1 MTKLIDRAIPVSR
14 NYWDRALEERL
25 NFPKCETGGIK
36 NVDVLI
42 IGGGPAGLSAA
53 HTLSKFDVNVVLL
66 EGKNIGLSVGNSTG
80 IIDGIDI
87 GEYLFEEAVEKSGEK
102 TKEMFRK
109 TSTAFEGINKLIDE
123 HNIQCERIK
132 GGLIYFFKDD
142 DLEFYSSINSLAS
155 TEYRKGVD
163 YCILDKKEIKK
174 LASSDYLQY
183 GIWIKKGMVINPL
196 VLVKNLAQVVKEN
209 GVEIYEN
216 SRVLRISGEENGVLA
231 KTPNATIKAG
241 KVIIATNPYTIDI
254 EGLPKGIRG
263 KIVPV
268 FQTVAV
274 STQIPEDLL
283 KFNFGWV
290 IRGES
295 YSGLEYPYG
304 RIHSFNGKKKIL
316 VGTGEIQPAYT
327 AQPKLVRKEADMIFE
342 KLFPGKNVRT
352 EEMFGGFI
360 GQTPDREGLEGFVDE
375 NIFLCKIADGI
386 SGAVENGKKAALNIL
401 GLENVKTSPYRN
413 GHLNTLYGSTPSFM
427 KDLIVRVYL
436 KIISL

>member
-1 MTKLIDRAIPVSR
+1 MIAMTKLIDRAIPVSR

-42 IGGGPAGLSAA
+42 IGGGPSGLSAA

-155 TEYRKGVD
+155 TEYRKCVD
-163 YCILDKKEIKK
+163 YSILDKKEIKK

-209 GVEIYEN
+209 GVEIYRSE
-216 SRVLRISGEENGVLA
+216 
-231 KTPNATIKAG
+231 
-241 KVIIATNPYTIDI
+241 
-254 EGLPKGIRG
+254 
-263 KIVPV
+263 
-268 FQTVAV
+268 
-274 STQIPEDLL
+274 
-283 KFNFGWV
+283 
-290 IRGES
+290 
-295 YSGLEYPYG
+295 
-304 RIHSFNGKKKIL
+304 
-316 VGTGEIQPAYT
+316 
-327 AQPKLVRKEADMIFE
+327 
-342 KLFPGKNVRT
+342 
-352 EEMFGGFI
+352 
-360 GQTPDREGLEGFVDE
+360 
-375 NIFLCKIADGI
+375 
-386 SGAVENGKKAALNIL
+386 
-401 GLENVKTSPYRN
+401 
-413 GHLNTLYGSTPSFM
+413 
-427 KDLIVRVYL
+427 
-436 KIISL
+436 